1 MNDSYSESFASPTS
15 EGDYVRID
23 AGEGEGKAA
32 AKEKQS
38 NDSTATH
45 VGIVI
50 EDKKDRPA
58 QEYYY
63 GRQKLYRERK
73 FRRRYAE
80 TETTADLS
88 DTNDAPIYPE
98 DRPPARAAERKADP
112 KERVVYD
119 NLMIY
124 IILGY
129 ITGIL
134 LVLFWYLLHNRR
146 ESAELNLKWFV
157 IVLLGLLLL
166 IIFYSRSTRCVG
178 ILALALM
185 CSYRGRALL
194 VVLAFILALLGP
206 VTNIMRNIEIV
217 ALSLSCGQMLLRN
230 ALTPMH
236 EIMGEPVYVV
246 EQAVYTCLSQVRKLM
261 ERLDAVFR
269 RLEVAIVQLHAGYKG
284 CDQWLIL
291 EQTFFDNQMGSP
303 HDRCLGASTIGMQDC
318 VLKFKQN
325 QSICVLEERFQWFC
339 ENLKD
344 LPSFFD
350 AHLKDQQQIVDQV
363 FGRPLEIFARIRAH
377 FEVSITFDHSAAS
390 SKERGTS
397 VSDLDQRIAIEL
409 KRQTKHLALTYI
421 WLYLVIIILLI
432 FIFVRAIYFRM
443 NYLGSENFRNC
454 YLTKEF
460 YAYNKIQLI
469 NYANNALPLR
479 SAERNTYVKLSSFR
493 LVSHEL
499 LYVKRSLVF
508 LIIISLQLFIICFV
522 DYSIFWMLAIMSFHS
537 HKTAELQP
545 PAYTKIVIKGGGL
558 IGDILRGLVQ
568 AFEPLSKN
576 LIVDIQHCLPLP
588 RPPKFLRY
596 WEIMMLCILAW
607 CLLFWEPYGTRL
619 RHKIMASIYPHNAN
633 LRAVYLHRC
642 LLLNRD
648 NFIKIA
654 RRKARSLN
662 YYHSE
667 NSLSKYL
674 EIYRAKLY
682 KISCG
687 YSGTYKGKYCI
698 ICIAKLTRSDYVNC
712 NTAGCRGVYCTSCFL
727 ESNSNCILCS
737 QRANYGDASDITDI
751 EDSSDDPERA
761 SFRPDN
767 IYCPTGNNRHNRQKS
782 A

>member
-1 MNDSYSESFASPTS
+1 MSTYSQSFASPTS
-15 EGDYVRID
+15 EADYVRID
-23 AGEGEGKAA
+23 AGQGGGEAA
-32 AKEKQS
+32 PKAKEKQS
-38 NDSTATH
+38 NDSNASH
-45 VGIVI
+45 VGIAI
-50 EDKKDRPA
+50 EVRKERPA
-58 QEYYY
+58 PEYYY
-63 GRQKLYRERK
+63 GAQKVYRERK
-73 FRRRYAE
+73 FRRRH
-80 TETTADLS
+80 ADTDTSEDPS

-98 DRPPARAAERKADP
+98 DRPPARVAVSKADP
-112 KERVVYD
+112 DND

-129 ITGIL
+129 ITGIV
-134 LVLFWYLLHNRR
+134 LVLFWHLLHHRR
-146 ESAELNLKWFV
+146 ESAELNLRWFL

-166 IIFYSRSTRCVG
+166 IIFYSHSTRCVG
-178 ILALALM
+178 ILALTLM
-185 CSYRGRALL
+185 CSYKGRALL
-194 VVLAFILALLGP
+194 VAFAFILATLGP

-217 ALSLSCGQMLLRN
+217 AQSLSCGQTLLRN

-261 ERLDAVFR
+261 ERLDAVFHR
-269 RLEVAIVQLHAGYKG
+269 QEVAIVQLHAGYKG

-303 HDRCLGASTIGMQDC
+303 HDRCLGASTIGVQDC
-318 VLKFKQN
+318 MVKFAKN
-325 QSICVLEERFQWFC
+325 QSICDLKGRFAWFC

-350 AHLKDQQQIVDQV
+350 IHLKEQEQIVDQV

-377 FEVSITFDHSAAS
+377 FEVSITFDHSAAP
-390 SKERGTS
+390 SKERGALL
-397 VSDLDQRIAIEL
+397 SDLDQRIAMEL
-409 KRQTKHLALTYI
+409 ERETKHLLLTYI
-421 WLYLVIIILLI
+421 WLDLVIITLLI
-432 FIFVRAIYFRM
+432 LIFVRAIYFRM
-443 NYLGSENFRNC
+443 SYLGSDNYRNF

-493 LVSHEL
+493 LVSREL

-545 PAYTKIVIKGGGL
+545 PAYTKIVIRGGGL
-558 IGDILRGLVQ
+558 IGDILRGLVH

-607 CLLFWEPYGTRL
+607 CLLFWEPYGRRL
-619 RHKIMASIYPHNAN
+619 RHKIMASMYPHNASV
-633 LRAVYLHRC
+633 RAAYLHRC

-662 YYHSE
+662 YYYSE
-667 NSLSKYL
+667 NSVSKYL
-674 EIYRAKLY
+674 GIYRGKLY
-682 KISCG
+682 KVSCG

-698 ICIAKLTRSDYVNC
+698 ICIARLTSSFSD
-712 NTAGCRGVYCTSCFL
+712 R
-727 ESNSNCILCS
+727 IM
-737 QRANYGDASDITDI
+737 
-751 EDSSDDPERA
+751 
-761 SFRPDN
+761 
-767 IYCPTGNNRHNRQKS
+767 
-782 A
+782 

>member
-1 MNDSYSESFASPTS
+1 MSTYSQSFASPTS
-15 EGDYVRID
+15 EADYVRID
-23 AGEGEGKAA
+23 AGQGGGEAAGKAR
-32 AKEKQS
+32 EKQS
-38 NDSTATH
+38 NDSH
-45 VGIVI
+45 VGIII
-50 EDKKDRPA
+50 EQRKETPA
-58 QEYYY
+58 PAYYY
-63 GRQKLYRERK
+63 GGQKVYRERK
-73 FRRRYAE
+73 FRRRHAD
-80 TETTADLS
+80 TETTEDPS

-98 DRPPARAAERKADP
+98 DRPPARVAFSKADP
-112 KERVVYD
+112 KERIIYD

-129 ITGIL
+129 ITGIV
-134 LVLFWYLLHNRR
+134 LVLLWYLLHHRR
-146 ESAELNLKWFV
+146 ESAELNLKWFL

-166 IIFYSRSTRCVG
+166 IIFYSHSTRCVG
-178 ILALALM
+178 ILALTLM
-185 CSYRGRALL
+185 CSYKGRALL
-194 VVLAFILALLGP
+194 VAFAFILATLGP

-217 ALSLSCGQMLLRN
+217 AQSLSCGQTLLRN

-261 ERLDAVFR
+261 ERLDAVFHR
-269 RLEVAIVQLHAGYKG
+269 QEVAIVQLHAGYKG

-318 VLKFKQN
+318 MVKFEKN
-325 QSICVLEERFQWFC
+325 QSICDLKERFAWFC

-350 AHLKDQQQIVDQV
+350 IHLKEQQQIVDQV

-377 FEVSITFDHSAAS
+377 FEVSITFDHSAAPN
-390 SKERGTS
+390 KERGELL
-397 VSDLDQRIAIEL
+397 SDLDQRIALEL
-409 KRQTKHLALTYI
+409 EQQTKHLLLTYI
-421 WLYLVIIILLI
+421 WLDLVIITLLI
-432 FIFVRAIYFRM
+432 FIFVRAVHFRM
-443 NYLGSENFRNC
+443 NYLGSDNYRNF

-469 NYANNALPLR
+469 NHVNNALPLR

-493 LVSHEL
+493 LVSREL

-508 LIIISLQLFIICFV
+508 LVIISLQLFIICIV

-545 PAYTKIVIKGGGL
+545 PAYTKIVIRGGGL

-607 CLLFWEPYGTRL
+607 CLLFWDPYGTRL
-619 RHKIMASIYPHNAN
+619 RHKIMASMYPQNASV
-633 LRAVYLHRC
+633 RAVYLHRC

-648 NFIKIA
+648 NFIKFA

-662 YYHSE
+662 YYYSE
-667 NSLSKYL
+667 NSVSKYL

-682 KISCG
+682 KVSCG
-687 YSGTYKGKYCI
+687 YSGTYKGKNCI
-698 ICIAKLTRSDYVNC
+698 ICLARLTRSDYVKC
-712 NTAGCRGVYCTSCFL
+712 NTTACRGVYCTSCYL
-727 ESNSNCILCS
+727 ESNSHCILCS
-737 QRANYGDASDITDI
+737 FRPTYGDISDITDI
-751 EDSSDDPERA
+751 EDSSDDPENV

-767 IYCPTGNNRHNRQKS
+767 IYCATSNNQNNRQKS

>member
-1 MNDSYSESFASPTS
+1 MSTYSQSFASPTS
-15 EGDYVRID
+15 EADYVRID
-23 AGEGEGKAA
+23 AGQGGGEAAGKAR
-32 AKEKQS
+32 EKQS
-38 NDSTATH
+38 NDSH
-45 VGIVI
+45 VGIII
-50 EDKKDRPA
+50 EQRKETPA
-58 QEYYY
+58 PAYYY
-63 GRQKLYRERK
+63 GGQKVYRERK
-73 FRRRYAE
+73 FRRRHAD
-80 TETTADLS
+80 TETTEDPS

-98 DRPPARAAERKADP
+98 DRPPARVAFSKADP
-112 KERVVYD
+112 KERIIYD

-129 ITGIL
+129 ITGIV
-134 LVLFWYLLHNRR
+134 LVLLWYLLHHRR
-146 ESAELNLKWFV
+146 ESAELNLKWFL

-166 IIFYSRSTRCVG
+166 IIFYSHSTRCVG
-178 ILALALM
+178 ILALTLM
-185 CSYRGRALL
+185 CSYKGRALL
-194 VVLAFILALLGP
+194 VAFAFILATLGP

-217 ALSLSCGQMLLRN
+217 AQSLSCGQTLLRN

-261 ERLDAVFR
+261 ERLDAVFHR
-269 RLEVAIVQLHAGYKG
+269 QEVAIVQLHAGYKG

-318 VLKFKQN
+318 MVKFEKN
-325 QSICVLEERFQWFC
+325 QSICDLKERFAWFC

-350 AHLKDQQQIVDQV
+350 IHLKEQQQIVDQV

-377 FEVSITFDHSAAS
+377 FE
-390 SKERGTS
+390 
-397 VSDLDQRIAIEL
+397 
-409 KRQTKHLALTYI
+409 
-421 WLYLVIIILLI
+421 
-432 FIFVRAIYFRM
+432 
-443 NYLGSENFRNC
+443 
-454 YLTKEF
+454 
-460 YAYNKIQLI
+460 
-469 NYANNALPLR
+469 
-479 SAERNTYVKLSSFR
+479 LSSFR
-493 LVSHEL
+493 LVSREL

-508 LIIISLQLFIICFV
+508 LVIISLQLFIICIV

-545 PAYTKIVIKGGGL
+545 PAYTKIVIRGGGL

-607 CLLFWEPYGTRL
+607 CLLFWDPYGTRL
-619 RHKIMASIYPHNAN
+619 RHKIMASMYPQNASV
-633 LRAVYLHRC
+633 RAVYLHRC

-648 NFIKIA
+648 NFIKFA

-662 YYHSE
+662 YYYSE
-667 NSLSKYL
+667 NSVSKYL

-682 KISCG
+682 KYGILWLFGHLQGQELYYMPC
-687 YSGTYKGKYCI
+687 KADQFI
-698 ICIAKLTRSDYVNC
+698 FRSDYVKC
-712 NTAGCRGVYCTSCFL
+712 NTTACRGVYCTSCYL
-727 ESNSNCILCS
+727 ESNSHCILCS
-737 QRANYGDASDITDI
+737 FRPTYGDISDITDI
-751 EDSSDDPERA
+751 EDSSDDPENV

-767 IYCPTGNNRHNRQKS
+767 IYCATSNNQNNRQKS